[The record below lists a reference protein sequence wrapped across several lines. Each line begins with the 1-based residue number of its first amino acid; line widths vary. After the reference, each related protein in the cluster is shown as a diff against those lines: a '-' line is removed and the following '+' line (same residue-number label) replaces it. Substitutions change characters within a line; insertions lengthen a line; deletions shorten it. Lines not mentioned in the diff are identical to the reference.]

1 MIDGVCSVVTHQ
13 QNAVY
18 CVTKGGKEN
27 DCDRAKRISL
37 FMFAANTRETVMR
50 RQRSGRG

>member
-1 MIDGVCSVVTHQ
+1 MIGGVYSVVTHQ

-27 DCDRAKRISL
+27 DCNRAKRIPL
-37 FMFAANTRETVMR
+37 FMFAADTREPVMR